1 MLAQKKSN
9 TISQISK
16 RRPSKLAE
24 EDLFAVYNTPY
35 VRYNTCIINW
45 QDRNNPHGQF
55 IDRLKKRKLKR
66 EEKNRTKIKLFDIRK
81 KNRN

>member
-1 MLAQKKSN
+1 MVAQKKS
-9 TISQISK
+9 ISQFSK

-24 EDLFAVYNTPY
+24 EDLFAVYNTPT

-55 IDRLKKRKLKR
+55 IDRLKKN
-66 EEKNRTKIKLFDIRK
+66 EN
-81 KNRN
+81 